1 MNKLKL
7 YITVKEFPQSPFA
20 TITYAMSTAVYIPRE
35 AAKDVKVCGAVI
47 PKGTVIMIVPAVS
60 HFNPRIWGV
69 TAEEFDP
76 DRWDNLPEA
85 AANPFTQQSFL
96 SGPRVCI
103 GKAFALLEYK
113 AILIDLVRNFEFQ
126 AGSEKVELTK
136 GAITL
141 RPSGGLK
148 VRIIRRQDV
157 LAVKQEGINI

>member
-1 MNKLKL
+1 M
-7 YITVKEFPQSPFA
+7 YV
-20 TITYAMSTAVYIPRE
+20 PRE
-35 AAKDVKVCGAVI
+35 AAKDVNICGVVI

-60 HFNPRIWGV
+60 HFNPRIWGPN
-69 TAEEFDP
+69 ADKFDP
-76 DRWDNLPEA
+76 DRWDDLPEA

-113 AILIDLVRNFEFQ
+113 AILIELVRNFQFE

-136 GAITL
+136 SEITL

-148 VRIIRRQDV
+148 IRITRLQD
-157 LAVKQEGINI
+157 LSAAD